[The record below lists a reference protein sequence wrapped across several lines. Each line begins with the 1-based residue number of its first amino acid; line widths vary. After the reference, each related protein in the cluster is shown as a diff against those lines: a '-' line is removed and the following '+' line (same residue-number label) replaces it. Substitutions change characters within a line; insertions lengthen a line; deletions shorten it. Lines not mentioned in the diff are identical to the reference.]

1 MKPPQPTRLPLHS
14 LWKYPDPMPKS
25 LTNLLKLL
33 ITVLGVYL
41 VLQNVSLSEI
51 VATFTEVHWGWVLLA
66 VLLMTGSLFIRAYR
80 WQLLLKGIGP
90 HIPIGR
96 LSTIYFIGNFFNAFL
111 PSGFG
116 GDVVRVVE
124 AARDVPSDI
133 AAGTVLVDRLTGLLT
148 LFVMGL
154 IGLPFRPKGFPPLQT
169 WSILVLSL
177 AGLAA
182 GFLLLDGRLIRRL
195 GWWLPA
201 KLSPA
206 GDGPVAKLLKA
217 VQACGWRAVWGAMGV
232 SLLFNLI
239 LVAWWAVCGRA
250 LGLEVSYSYYLLVV
264 PMLSVAMLVP
274 SVGGLGVRESLAP
287 VLFAPA
293 GLLYEQG
300 VALAF
305 LTFLVLRFSSLTGAP
320 VYLLSTL
327 QKQRRQ
333 EDVSGKT
340 T

>member
-1 MKPPQPTRLPLHS
+1 
-14 LWKYPDPMPKS
+14 MPKYLS
-25 LTNLLKLL
+25 NLLKLL
-33 ITVLGVYL
+33 ITLVGVYL

-51 VATFTEVHWGWVLLA
+51 AATFTNVRWGWVLLA
-66 VLLMTGSLFIRAYR
+66 VTLITGSLFVRAYR
-80 WQLLLKGIGP
+80 WHLLLKGIGS
-90 HIPIGR
+90 HIPLGR
-96 LSTIYFIGNFFNAFL
+96 LIIIYFIGNFFNAFL

-124 AARDVPSDI
+124 AARDVPADI

-154 IGLPFRPKGFPPLQT
+154 VGLPFRPKGFPAFQT
-169 WSILVLSL
+169 WSVLVLSL
-177 AGLAA
+177 GGLI
-182 GFLLLDGRLIRRL
+182 GGYLLLDGRLIQRL
-195 GWWLPA
+195 GRWLPA
-201 KLSPA
+201 KLSPV

-239 LVAWWAVCGRA
+239 LVAWWALCGRA
-250 LGLEVSYSYYLLVV
+250 LGLDVPYSYYLLVV

-305 LTFLVLRFSSLTGAP
+305 LTFLVLRLSSLTGAP
-320 VYLLSTL
+320 VYLVSAL
-327 QKQRRQ
+327 QKRERQ
-333 EDVSGKT
+333 EKVSGKT
-340 T
+340 TS